1 MSYPYGS
8 GVGGGMPNK
17 ASATTPVS
25 NTAQERLLHTEQS
38 YARKQHELAALMQT
52 RAGMPITVAE
62 GHRNTS
68 EIAHLRQTLLQMEAE
83 ISQLK
88 ATNFQQMATIRTQS
102 EALSNPRQHYVTPVH
117 FGGNPAMV
125 GQYPQQQSYVA
136 QQTTPDSRGQQGQQI
151 PMGYQTTPT
160 GGGHS
165 GEPRRQE
172 QSSVSPATKA
182 TTSDAPEYAEV
193 QRQFA
198 KVWSMAEA
206 FAVAHVNVPS
216 TAKDNAMP
224 QRLKDVLLN
233 AATRNTAYQFMSTPM
248 TRYFLVTKVILQ
260 WIMRFVLKADCF
272 SGFDKNIDSTIESC
286 RSQIYQSTP
295 AQVKHQLL
303 TTVGLQMAA
312 LRRNPRFEGFLAHL
326 AKTRGNKLWED
337 ITPMMHQKTARDW
350 EDMLTLMREAH
361 KLAFYMFSGP
371 DEYRFEFPQHG
382 QPFNKNTMES
392 KDPQAPKSPDQLE
405 AKSATVRL
413 AYTPQVMGRR
423 NFADGHVATR
433 TMLRAYVLVKP
444 GR

>member
-25 NTAQERLLHTEQS
+25 NAAQERLLHTEQS
-38 YARKQHELAALMQT
+38 YARKQQELAALVQST
-52 RAGMPITVAE
+52 AGMPMTVAE

-88 ATNFQQMATIRTQS
+88 ATNLQQMATIRTQS
-102 EALSNPRQHYVTPVH
+102 EALSNPRQHYVTSVRY
-117 FGGNPAMV
+117 GGNPPPPVFNPPMV
-125 GQYPQQQSYVA
+125 GQQV
-136 QQTTPDSRGQQGQQI
+136 QQI
-151 PMGYQTTPT
+151 PMGYQTTST

-165 GEPRRQE
+165 GEPRRQG
-172 QSSVSPATKA
+172 QSNVSPATKA
-182 TTSDAPEYAEV
+182 TTSGAPEFAEV

-206 FAVAHVNVPS
+206 YAVAHVNVPS

-224 QRLKDVLLN
+224 QRLKDILLS

-260 WIMRFVLKADCF
+260 WIMRFVMKPDCF
-272 SGFDKNIDSTIESC
+272 SGFDKNIDRTINSC

-303 TTVGLQMAA
+303 TTVSQQMAA
-312 LRRNPRFEGFLAHL
+312 LRRNPRFEGFLTHL

-350 EDMLTLMREAH
+350 EDMLSLMREAH

-382 QPFNKNTMES
+382 QPFDKNTMES
-392 KDPQAPKSPDQLE
+392 KDPQAPKNPDQLV